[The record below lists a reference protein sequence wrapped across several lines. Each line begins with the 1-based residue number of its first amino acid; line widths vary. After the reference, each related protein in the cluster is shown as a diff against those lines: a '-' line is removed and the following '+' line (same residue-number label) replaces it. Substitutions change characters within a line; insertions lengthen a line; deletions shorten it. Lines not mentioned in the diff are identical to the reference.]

1 MAMES
6 PNKIFTTEKSVK
18 YASLYMFNKMIAA
31 IPAKIPELT
40 PRRSDFFMFFLLK
53 VHNLDIKSQITVN
66 NIEINFQYSNSWC

>member
-1 MAMES
+1 
-6 PNKIFTTEKSVK
+6 
-18 YASLYMFNKMIAA
+18 MFAA

-66 NIEINFQYSNSWC
+66 NIEINFQYSDSWC